1 MVKSCEKNKELVK
14 TKKTK
19 FKDMD
24 SLNVFTTQWFTFI
37 GLWIMFILII
47 SFNYKSI
54 LISRTLISMGLSW
67 WIISHRAKH
76 SIVIA

>member
-24 SLNVFTTQWFTFI
+24 SLNVFTTQ
-37 GLWIMFILII
+37 
-47 SFNYKSI
+47 
-54 LISRTLISMGLSW
+54 
-67 WIISHRAKH
+67 
-76 SIVIA
+76 